1 VYHLSL
7 PWVEL
12 CLVVVVVVV
21 LWLLMD
27 EEVDDVLE
35 DLRR

>member
-1 VYHLSL
+1 MYHLSL